1 MQIRGGENQP
11 DFAMKIE
18 VREGIPQWVEVQL
31 QARPDGPEVR
41 DKDLAVI
48 RLGDWLEQ
56 IVAMCSLKYSGTG
69 PGWTSWSKPVD
80 DRTAVPDIRR
90 ALSGRPRTVT
100 PERLQQVAEI
110 YRQHFERRPTEA
122 VARSFGVSH
131 RTAARYVQ
139 QARWHGSYP
148 NQAGQEEE
156 LNLMS
161 KRQQLPP
168 QIKKIRVTDRSTGKT
183 VVRYQLTV
191 DAGLDPES
199 GRRRQ
204 IRRRLATE
212 AAARAELA

>member
-1 MQIRGGENQP
+1 VTVTATHTFWDGYGRATYEPGDRVQVGDRRIPRAIFVQIRGGENQP

-41 DKDLAVI
+41 DKDLATI

-69 PGWTSWSKPVD
+69 PGWTSWSKPVV

-100 PERLQQVAEI
+100 PERLQKVAEI
-110 YRQHFERRPTEA
+110 YRQHFEQRPTEA

-139 QARWHGSYP
+139 QARS
-148 NQAGQEEE
+148 
-156 LNLMS
+156 
-161 KRQQLPP
+161 
-168 QIKKIRVTDRSTGKT
+168 
-183 VVRYQLTV
+183 
-191 DAGLDPES
+191 AGLLPE
-199 GRRRQ
+199 
-204 IRRRLATE
+204 TE
-212 AAARAELA
+212 PGKKKV